1 MTIFRS
7 DPMMRFAT
15 YIVGVIAGGTL
26 CLASAVADDSPL
38 APADSI
44 ANRVDPTGIS
54 GMYRCAV
61 GKATAIRFKFTAFDD
76 GQHRIEEDIGG
87 EARRTS
93 RYPWQLATATL
104 YRERVSG
111 LGAAKFRRLTGSLR
125 VLQEL
130 KPGLISAN
138 YAEAPLDG
146 ASEPLEWRYDVTV
159 KGRAA
164 SFAPSGLGEVEVVL
178 IEERRT
184 RYVDGQ
190 QRPLKLEDAALGF
203 DWSEVATVVYAPA
216 LGLALRVER
225 KREGRVIEDC
235 SLAEYKRP

>member
-1 MTIFRS
+1 
-7 DPMMRFAT
+7 MRVAT
-15 YIVGVIAGGTL
+15 YFIGLIAGGSL
-26 CLASAVADDSPL
+26 CLAPALAENSPL
-38 APADSI
+38 APGDSI
-44 ANRVDPTGIS
+44 ADRVDPTGVS

-61 GKATAIRFKFTAFDD
+61 GEATAVRFQFTGFDD

-111 LGAAKFRRLTGSLR
+111 WGAAKFRRLTGSLR
-125 VLQEL
+125 LLQEL
-130 KPGLISAN
+130 KPGRISAN

-146 ASEPLEWRYDVTV
+146 ASEPLEWQYDVTV

-164 SFAPSGLGEVEVVL
+164 SFAPSGLGEVEVIL

-184 RYVDGQ
+184 RYVDNQ
-190 QRPLKLEDAALGF
+190 QRPLKLADAASGF
-203 DWSEVATVVYAPA
+203 DWSEVSTVSYAPK
-216 LGLALRVER
+216 LGLALRVAR
-225 KREGRVIEDC
+225 KRNGRIVEAC